1 MRVAKDMLR
10 REMKD
15 RRSALPPALHAS
27 QSAAAAAHLLALPEV
42 AAAAVIALYG
52 ASRDETDT
60 AALHDALA
68 DKILVYPRVVPDT
81 PLLSFFAVTDRNALF
96 RSETL
101 GVLEPP
107 PAALPVALID
117 IQIFVVP
124 GLAFDAH
131 GARVGW
137 GRGHY
142 DHTLAA
148 APQALRVGYAFEF
161 QIAPAVPTTS
171 GDEHMDLL
179 CTDAGIRAANPG
191 RLR

>member
-15 RRSALPPALHAS
+15 RRSALPPALHAAK
-27 QSAAAAAHLLALPEV
+27 SAAAAAHLLGLPELK
-42 AAAAVIALYG
+42 AAAVIALYG
-52 ASRDETDT
+52 ATRDETDT
-60 AALHDALA
+60 APLHDALA
-68 DKILVYPRVVPDT
+68 DKIIVYPRVVLDT
-81 PLLSFFAVTDRNALF
+81 PLLSFFAVTDRNVLLP
-96 RSETL
+96 SETL

-107 PAALPVALID
+107 PAAPPVALVD

-148 APQALRVGYAFEF
+148 APQALRVGYAFEI
-161 QIAPAVPTTS
+161 QIAPAVPTTT
-171 GDEHMDLL
+171 GDELMDLL
-179 CTDAGIRAANPG
+179 CTDAGIRAATPG

>member
-10 REMKD
+10 RQMKD
-15 RRSALPPALHAS
+15 RRSALSPALHAS
-27 QSAAAAAHLLALPEV
+27 GSAAAAAHLLALPEV
-42 AAAAVIALYG
+42 KAARAIALFG
-52 ASRDETDT
+52 STRDEIAT
-60 AALHDALA
+60 APLHDALA
-68 DKILVYPRVVPDT
+68 DKILVYPRVLPDT
-81 PLLSFFAVTDRNALF
+81 PLLSFFAVIDRTVLEPG
-96 RSETL
+96 STL

-107 PAALPVALID
+107 PAAIPVALAD

-148 APQALRVGYAFEF
+148 APHALRVGYAFEF
-161 QIAPAVPTTS
+161 QIAPAVPTTA

-179 CTDAGIRAANPG
+179 CTDAGVRAATPG
-191 RLR
+191 RQR